1 MDAVIKNSPGWEGPL
16 EKKMTT
22 STPVFLP
29 GKSYDREAWWDRGSL
44 VSPWNHER
52 VGHKLAAKK

>member
-1 MDAVIKNSPGWEGPL
+1 MDAVVKNSPGWEGPL

-44 VSPWNHER
+44 V
-52 VGHKLAAKK
+52 